1 MPVTWCRRRGCGWS
15 SGSTGCATRPR
26 RSAGWRRPGGTRACG
41 WCGGEDAT
49 CRSCP
54 RRGRRSRSPTGWCW
68 TGSAWGSSAPRWK
81 RCRGA
86 AGRCC
91 GCSPSRPARPSWP
104 PRSASP
110 SAASGRPGRGA
121 WTPCG
126 GWSRERRRAD
136 GGHPQRVRGAGPR
149 AGGGPG
155 RGALGDRLA
164 DALRAAGGAG
174 ARPGPAAG
182 GGRARRRGAR
192 PDVHVRRGH
201 GRDRGV
207 GARRRTGD
215 HRAARP
221 AAPRHRPGPAP
232 RPPAGRRH
240 GPRGDRRDVL
250 GAERPGGPGEP
261 RAAAGRRHVDR
272 DELGPA
278 VTRPEERALLRL
290 AAMDPATAFSRALAL
305 LDREGPGRDGIDH
318 AGFQQSAFG
327 RDGPRRAGSGPG
339 DGVLALRVA
348 GLAAKELGRLDEG
361 LGYLRRALELTKE
374 AADAYGAAQVRMNLV
389 GLLTARGDVTEAL
402 AHAREA
408 ETVLHREDA
417 DRLAA

>member
-1 MPVTWCRRRGCGWS
+1 WS
-15 SGSTGCATRPR
+15 G
-26 RSAGWRRPGGTRACG
+26 
-41 WCGGEDAT
+41 
-49 CRSCP
+49 
-54 RRGRRSRSPTGWCW
+54 
-68 TGSAWGSSAPRWK
+68 
-81 RCRGA
+81 
-86 AGRCC
+86 
-91 GCSPSRPARPSWP
+91 
-104 PRSASP
+104 
-110 SAASGRPGRGA
+110 
-121 WTPCG
+121 
-126 GWSRERRRAD
+126 ERRRAD

-149 AGGGPG
+149 PGGGAG

-201 GRDRGV
+201 GGDRGV
-207 GARRRTGD
+207 RARPRTGD
-215 HRAARP
+215 HRKARP
-221 AAPRHRPGPAP
+221 AVTRYRPGPAP

-240 GPRGDRRDVL
+240 GPRGDRRGVL
-250 GAERPGGPGEP
+250 GAERAGGPGEP

-290 AAMDPATAFSRALAL
+290 AAMDPATAFARALAL
-305 LDREGPGRDGIDH
+305 LDRAAPDQDRPDQD
-318 AGFQQSAFG
+318 
-327 RDGPRRAGSGPG
+327 GSGPG
-339 DGVLALRVA
+339 GSGPGEGVLALRVA

-361 LGYLRRALELTKE
+361 LGYLRRALELTGE

-417 DRLAA
+417 DRLAANK